1 MALTLVPV
9 MVSVGVCTD
18 PVMVSVGVG
27 TDPVMV
33 SVGVGTEP
41 VMVSVG
47 AVLTQSWSV
56 WVIALVKE
64 CL

>member
-18 PVMVSVGVG
+18 PVMVSVGV
-27 TDPVMV
+27 
-33 SVGVGTEP
+33 
-41 VMVSVG
+41 
-47 AVLTQSWSV
+47 VLTQSWSV

-64 CL
+64 CLCGTYTCPSHG